1 MSINVTS
8 LNRESCNVAP
18 TAISLID
25 TETKTI
31 MNQIT
36 SRQQSLNRL
45 SSDSEMSAEE
55 KAKERQEI
63 QKQIAELNRKLRM
76 LRMEKKEEAKEIEK
90 ENSVSSSSS
99 TLPDE
104 IVKKLDAKLG
114 AGFSDK
120 LQEVAD
126 NLGCDPADLV
136 GLMNSESGLRT
147 DAVNP
152 HGGATGLIQFMPS
165 TAKALGTTTSAIA
178 QMSGVEQLDLVQ
190 KYFEMNGVSKY
201 KNSQGKVTG
210 GTLYTLTFL
219 PAFAGKEVLCQRG
232 DIYYNANSGLDANG
246 DGKITQ
252 SELSDRVRN
261 KYNEFAG

>member
-1 MSINVTS
+1 AKENVET
-8 LNRESCNVAP
+8 
-18 TAISLID
+18 
-25 TETKTI
+25 TKT
-31 MNQIT
+31 T
-36 SRQQSLNRL
+36 EL
-45 SSDSEMSAEE
+45 E
-55 KAKERQEI
+55 KANEVVTT
-63 QKQIAELNRKLRM
+63 KQTELNDIVKKLD
-76 LRMEKKEEAKEIEK
+76 EAKAKEIEK